1 MAFQLGSEIID
12 YYNSPERGG
21 LNARGA
27 EIEFALVSTE
37 VQSHDNSANNLAVN
51 NGFEA
56 TYLDAT
62 NNRTAN
68 IRAGFGF
75 FRGVDSSAPP
85 VPLSF
90 AQRRR
95 IVIIDNT
102 NPGNPVILFNNI
114 PLNSGALGDANVN
127 TIKAAIDSVEPA
139 LIAQSF
145 DDWKGAFSFPPGM
158 DSPGSDPDRDGADN
172 LTEFF
177 AETNPLDSRSTPLN
191 TVEVTPEGVRFK
203 FQIATDRVE
212 TPYQLQAGTLD
223 NFSDYIPD
231 EDDISIIMDEEGIE
245 HLTVDFPPGSGPFY
259 RILLTHP

>member
-1 MAFQLGSEIID
+1 
-12 YYNSPERGG
+12 
-21 LNARGA
+21 
-27 EIEFALVSTE
+27 
-37 VQSHDNSANNLAVN
+37 
-51 NGFEA
+51 
-56 TYLDAT
+56 
-62 NNRTAN
+62 
-68 IRAGFGF
+68 
-75 FRGVDSSAPP
+75 
-85 VPLSF
+85 
-90 AQRRR
+90 
-95 IVIIDNT
+95 
-102 NPGNPVILFNNI
+102 
-114 PLNSGALGDANVN
+114 
-127 TIKAAIDSVEPA
+127 
-139 LIAQSF
+139 
-145 DDWKGAFSFPPGM
+145 M